1 MHTVNLVLF
10 TRPCRDS
17 WMLKE
22 KGISYDYFFLLQR
35 ITLRINHMLIIIVNS
50 EAYDN
55 MFYNNNPKTCMCT
68 WMPE

>member
-1 MHTVNLVLF
+1 
-10 TRPCRDS
+10 
-17 WMLKE
+17 MLKE